1 MNEVKPEEQVT
12 PQEQKERDFVHVI
25 SSLTFAINNLI
36 TFDGVD
42 AKTIVKANKFKMW
55 VQSLQTPEVNKI
67 KH

>member
-1 MNEVKPEEQVT
+1 MNEMNQEEQVT
-12 PQEQKERDFVHVI
+12 PQEQIERDFVHVI

-36 TFDGVD
+36 TFDGLD
-42 AKTIVKANKFKMW
+42 TKTITKATRFKMW

>member
-1 MNEVKPEEQVT
+1 MYERTTMYEVKPEEQLT

-42 AKTIVKANKFKMW
+42 SKTIVKASKFKMW
-55 VQSLQTPEVNKI
+55 VQSLQTP
-67 KH
+67 